1 MSPMSP
7 SPIAHDFDVLPV
19 GGKSSLASKVG
30 TLGPAGQ
37 CGGPQLPLQT
47 RAPMRKDIR
56 HLNSRCGVAANFSSS
71 EALAARPPPQV
82 AGKITGFEPPV
93 SSRSAST
100 CGTNRAAQLNDAS
113 HANGMSRR
121 SLLSS
126 SDSAKTLVRTRSL
139 SKLREWSDDDYKP
152 RMALR
157 AEFNADEFRPRTARE
172 ARTLVPA
179 GRPSIGKSSRTP
191 RQGQVP
197 NSARA
202 ISEDTRATPRRSGST
217 GSLLSPSPNYT
228 SWAQL
233 VAEAE
238 EVGAA
243 LQSSWTRRRG
253 EQGLLQATLTDA
265 RRKVEKKPA
274 GTASSPSRK
283 EAAVLL
289 RGDPSLSITPRSAS
303 KTQAI
308 PGKSISE
315 VLLSIPRGSSP
326 RRYR

>member
-1 MSPMSP
+1 M
-7 SPIAHDFDVLPV
+7 
-19 GGKSSLASKVG
+19 ASKVE
-30 TLGPAGQ
+30 TMSPAGQ
-37 CGGPQLPLQT
+37 CGGPQLPLQA
-47 RAPMRKDIR
+47 RAPIRKDIR

-82 AGKITGFEPPV
+82 TCKITDFEPPV

-100 CGTNRAAQLNDAS
+100 CGLSTNRAAQL
-113 HANGMSRR
+113 SRR

-152 RMALR
+152 RMARR
-157 AEFNADEFRPRTARE
+157 AESNTDDEFRPRTARE

-179 GRPSIGKSSRTP
+179 GRPSIGRSSRTP

-202 ISEDTRATPRRSGST
+202 ISEDTRATTPRRSGST
-217 GSLLSPSPNYT
+217 SSLFSPSPNYT

-243 LQSSWTRRRG
+243 LQSCRTRRRG
-253 EQGLLQATLTDA
+253 EEGLLQATLTDPK
-265 RRKVEKKPA
+265 RQVEKKPA
-274 GTASSPSRK
+274 GTASSPSRR
-283 EAAVLL
+283 EAPVLL

-303 KTQAI
+303 KAQAI

-315 VLLSIPRGSSP
+315 VLLSLPRGSSP